1 MIPKKDDIALFSD
14 SIPRNMNI
22 EEISRQV
29 QGGRIHVKAFPG
41 VKSTQL
47 YYYIT
52 PTLEEYSYGAA
63 IMRVGINDILRSKHY
78 DELDKLHGNIKVA
91 NTYQK
96 YDIRNLFSNTSINKN
111 KY

>member
-63 IMRVGINDILRSKHY
+63 IIRVGINDILRSKHY
-78 DELDKLHGNIKVA
+78 DELDKLHGNI
-91 NTYQK
+91 
-96 YDIRNLFSNTSINKN
+96 IKN
-111 KY
+111 KEHLSKV